1 MIRWIKNLWFKWQM
15 RRLARNIDA
24 CLHGAANVRE
34 LQEIGAMMRAV
45 GEKHDI
51 VEWREM
57 GEQIEA
63 NAETIVL
70 NRGIVFP
77 D

>member
-1 MIRWIKNLWFKWQM
+1 
-15 RRLARNIDA
+15 
-24 CLHGAANVRE
+24 
-34 LQEIGAMMRAV
+34 MRAV